1 MGSLTALYGK
11 RVTETMKELEHA
23 LSVAQQEG
31 LGINELGRDAEI
43 NLQVKIKHAAHKLID
58 AMTEYTVVRCH
69 SL

>member
-31 LGINELGRDAEI
+31 LGTLNSSEAEI
-43 NLQVKIKHAAHKLID
+43 GLEVNLNHIMRQLTE
-58 AMTEYTVVRCH
+58 AMAEYSVARCH